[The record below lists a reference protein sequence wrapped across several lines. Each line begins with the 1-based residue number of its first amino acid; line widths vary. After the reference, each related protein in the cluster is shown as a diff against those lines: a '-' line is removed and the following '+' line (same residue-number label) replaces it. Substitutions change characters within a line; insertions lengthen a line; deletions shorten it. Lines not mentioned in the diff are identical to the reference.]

1 MPEDNVNSSPT
12 RKRLAFLLLIAL
24 VLYVVLPQIGVFK
37 NSLAYLPEANK
48 TFLLLALGF
57 AFLTYLA
64 AAANY
69 CLLAF
74 KRLWFFRTVLAQLA
88 SMFVNRLLPAG
99 IGGIGANYVYL
110 RKADHSLTQ
119 AASVVTANNLLG
131 GVGHFILTAGLL
143 IIFRGQL
150 PHLALNSLVY
160 KTVAIVGLSI
170 LLIAL
175 AVFAKRFKN
184 SFIRQI
190 SAITVQLAA
199 YRYRLSNLLAATI
212 SSMFLTLFNITCLWL
227 CVHALGV
234 HLSYLS
240 VLFVFTLGLTI
251 GTVTPTPGGLG
262 GFEAGL
268 VAALLAYNV
277 PSSTALAIALV
288 FRLVNYWIPLV
299 VGAVA
304 FATCRRRGYM

>member
-1 MPEDNVNSSPT
+1 MSDDNIKSNQT
-12 RKRLAFLLLIAL
+12 RKRLIFLILLAL
-24 VLYVVLPQIGVFK
+24 ILYVVLPQLGVFR

-48 TFLLLALGF
+48 AYLFLALVF

-64 AAANY
+64 AATNY

-74 KRLWFFRTVLAQLA
+74 KKLLFFRTVLAQLA

-110 RKADHSLTQ
+110 RKSNHTLAQ

-131 GVGHFILTAGLL
+131 TVGHLILTTGML

-150 PHLALNSLVY
+150 PDLALNGVLY
-160 KTVAIVGLSI
+160 KVVAAIIILF
-170 LLIAL
+170 LLITF
-175 AVFAKRFKN
+175 AVFAKRLKY
-184 SFIRQI
+184 SVARQI
-190 SAITVQLAA
+190 SAIIVQLAA
-199 YRYRLSNLLAATI
+199 YRYRPNNLVAATI
-212 SSMFLTLFNITCLWL
+212 SSMFLTLFNITCLWF
-227 CVHALGV
+227 CAHALGV
-234 HLSYLS
+234 QLSYLS
-240 VLFVFTLGLTI
+240 VLLVFTLGLTI

-268 VAALLAYNV
+268 VAAMLAYNV

-288 FRLVNYWIPLV
+288 FRLINYWIPLF
-299 VGAVA
+299 VGAGS